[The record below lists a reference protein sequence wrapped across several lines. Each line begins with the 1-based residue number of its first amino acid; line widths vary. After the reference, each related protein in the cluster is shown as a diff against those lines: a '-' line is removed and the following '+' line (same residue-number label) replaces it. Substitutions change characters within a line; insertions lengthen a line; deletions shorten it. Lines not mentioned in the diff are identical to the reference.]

1 MIIFIHEFGH
11 YLAAIKVGVR
21 VEKFYLG
28 FDFWGMKLFK
38 FDYKGTE
45 YGIGVFPLGGYV
57 KMAGQNDFGEVQSQG
72 DPGDFTSKTV
82 WERIQVL
89 AAGVIFNFISAFFFM
104 GGALMLGHKMMAPV
118 VGEIKVGSPAWKSN
132 LKEGDKIISFNKMPI
147 TSFDS
152 LSTEVALSDVGVP
165 SILEIKRDGQKL
177 NLEVTPELNDM
188 EFPYLGFSPILLTK
202 IKSVISDS
210 HAAKAGI
217 QPNDIILRV
226 NDKTLTDWSDLS
238 PIVQQY
244 GKKGESLKL
253 ELLRDGKPLVIEMK
267 PETLYRGEL
276 GFKPKQGREIKAVRP
291 NSLAQ
296 KLNIKAGSSLLTVN
310 GQSLHDLSELK
321 TEGLPDKFELVLATQ
336 DGEQKLLVEENWDK
350 FSEGIHIGK
359 SENSNVVEV
368 AEVVKDS
375 LAQKMGM
382 LKDDQI
388 LAFQIGKSDWINEPS
403 LEGLIYS
410 IMGNKDQT
418 IQLKVKRPNGQ
429 EILMS
434 SKIGQRKEPYY
445 LLGLEPQVKVIEGEF
460 LKTTVLWPLHLLRM
474 TYKSLIRMF
483 AGKVSSKHISGPV
496 GIAKMTYAMADSGL
510 SNLFYFMAIL
520 SISIAFFN
528 CLPIPVLDGGQLLF
542 CLIEW
547 VKGSPVSERF
557 MLKFQYLGFALI
569 LALLVFA
576 TWNDINSKF

>member
-11 YLAAIKVGVR
+11 YLAAVKVGVR

-57 KMAGQNDFGEVQSQG
+57 KMAGQNDFGEAQAQG

-89 AAGVIFNFISAFFFM
+89 AAGVVFNFISAFFFM
-104 GGALMLGHKMMAPV
+104 GGALMLGHQMKAPV
-118 VGEIKVGSPAWKSN
+118 VGEIQKGSPAWKSN
-132 LKEGDKIISFNKMPI
+132 IREGDKIISFNKMPI

-165 SILEIKRDGQKL
+165 SILQIERDGQKL
-177 NLEVTPELNDM
+177 NLEVVPELNDM

-202 IKSVISDS
+202 IKNVIVDS
-210 HAAKAGI
+210 HADKAGI
-217 QPNDIILRV
+217 KPGDTITKV
-226 NDKTLTDWSDLS
+226 NDQPLLDWSDLS
-238 PIVQQY
+238 PLVQER
-244 GKKGESLKL
+244 GKEGKSLKL
-253 ELLRDGKPLVIEMK
+253 EILREGKTVVVEMI

-276 GFKPKQGREIKAVRP
+276 GFWPKQGRVIKAVRP

-296 KLNIKAGSSLLTVN
+296 KLNIKAGSSLLSVN
-310 GQSLHDLSELK
+310 GQVIQDLSELEIQNNQK
-321 TEGLPDKFELVLATQ
+321 NVELVLATQ
-336 DGEQKLLVEENWDK
+336 DGEQKMKIESTWKSFMNGL
-350 FSEGIHIGK
+350 HIGK
-359 SENSNVVEV
+359 SEHENVVEV
-368 AEVVKDS
+368 SRVKPDS
-375 LAQKMGM
+375 LAQKMG
-382 LKDDQI
+382 LLEDDQI
-388 LAFQIGKSDWINEPS
+388 LSFQIGKSDWIPEPS

-410 IMGNKDQT
+410 IASNKEQP
-418 IQLKVKRPNGQ
+418 IQLKVKRKNGQ

-434 SKIGQRKEPYY
+434 SQIGQGKEPYY
-445 LLGLEPQVKVIEGEF
+445 LLGLEPQIKVIEGEF
-460 LKTTVLWPLHLLRM
+460 LKTTILWPLHLLRM

-483 AGKVSSKHISGPV
+483 TGKVSSKHISGPV